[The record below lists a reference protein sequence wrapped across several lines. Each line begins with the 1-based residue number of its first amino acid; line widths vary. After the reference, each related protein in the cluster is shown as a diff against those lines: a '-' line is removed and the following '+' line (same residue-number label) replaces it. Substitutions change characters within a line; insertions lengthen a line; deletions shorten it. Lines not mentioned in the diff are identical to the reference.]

1 MYITQH
7 DLELFA
13 DLFMLL
19 LCCGKLTAD
28 GFLFE
33 RVIQRD
39 RDSSPFWI
47 ALFDANTSKAFGE
60 KFALFDLYVVWCS
73 NKRLSYLI
81 LSYLILACWLS
92 IEIVEA

>member
-33 RVIQRD
+33 RVIQR
-39 RDSSPFWI
+39 
-47 ALFDANTSKAFGE
+47 
-60 KFALFDLYVVWCS
+60 
-73 NKRLSYLI
+73 
-81 LSYLILACWLS
+81 
-92 IEIVEA
+92 